1 MISLVKVSD
10 VLAATAQIAGRAPQ
24 TIDTQDDNATAYWA
38 GRLNVSSE
46 DLFAAIQEVGPS
58 VAAIR
63 RYLNK

>member
-24 TIDTQDDNATAYWA
+24 SIDTNDDSATAYWA
-38 GRLNVSSE
+38 GRLNVSTQ

-63 RYLNK
+63 RHLNK

>member
-10 VLAATAQIAGRAPQ
+10 VMAATAQAAGRAPQ
-24 TIDTQDDNATAYWA
+24 TIDTQDDKATAYWA

-63 RYLNK
+63 RHLNK

>member
-10 VLAATAQIAGRAPQ
+10 VLAVTAQAAGRAPQ
-24 TIDTQDDNATAYWA
+24 TIDTQDDEATAYWA
-38 GRLNVSSE
+38 GRFNVSSE

-63 RYLNK
+63 RHLNK